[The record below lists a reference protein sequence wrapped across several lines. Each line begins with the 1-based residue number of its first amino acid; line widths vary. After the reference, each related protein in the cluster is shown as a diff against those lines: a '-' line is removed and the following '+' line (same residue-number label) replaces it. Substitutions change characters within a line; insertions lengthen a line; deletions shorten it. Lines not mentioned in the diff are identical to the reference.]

1 MTEME
6 QLSLTEE
13 NAFNLSQV
21 AIQLDQSR
29 DDSNS
34 LAAALERNMEV
45 WVALRILVSRSGET
59 IQQQTRDNLI
69 RLSQFVAETTMK
81 YGAEIPSEVVDT
93 LININLQISEGFLE
107 GGKAKG

>member
-1 MTEME
+1 MTDME

-21 AIQLDQSR
+21 AIQLDQAR
-29 DDSNS
+29 EDVNA

-45 WVALRILVSRSGET
+45 WVAMRIMVSKVGDT
-59 IQQQTRDNLI
+59 FQQETRDNLI

-81 YGAEIPSEVVDT
+81 YGVEVPSEVVDT

-107 GGKAKG
+107 SMGG

>member
-1 MTEME
+1 MTEAE

-13 NAFNLSQV
+13 NAFSLSQV
-21 AIQLDQSR
+21 AIQLDQAR
-29 DDSNS
+29 EDSNA
-34 LAAALERNMEV
+34 LASALERNMEV
-45 WVALRILVSRSGET
+45 WVALRIMVSKSGEAL
-59 IQQQTRDNLI
+59 QQQTRDNLI

-107 GGKAKG
+107 SGKARG